1 MRLTRRRSLSVLPA
15 LAALTGNAAAQPKD
29 DDDDPPMTIKLV
41 ALDIGGTL
49 IADHG
54 EVPDAMLGAFSRH
67 GVTVTPAEF
76 AEWRGAAKRE
86 MVRHFVQREHKSEAL
101 IEPI

>member
-15 LAALTGNAAAQPKD
+15 LAALTGQAVAQPKND

-54 EVPDAMLGAFSRH
+54 EVPDAMLCD
-67 GVTVTPAEF
+67 
-76 AEWRGAAKRE
+76 AASMTGFLRLSVNSFTDMPE
-86 MVRHFVQREHKSEAL
+86 LSV
-101 IEPI
+101 